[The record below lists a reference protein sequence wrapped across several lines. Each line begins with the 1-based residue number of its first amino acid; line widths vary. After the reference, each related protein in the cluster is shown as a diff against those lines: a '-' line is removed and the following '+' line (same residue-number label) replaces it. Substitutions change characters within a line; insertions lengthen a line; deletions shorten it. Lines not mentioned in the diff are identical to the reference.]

1 MATRKS
7 QPKKDPVFI
16 HSYSLTAAVERALRR
31 MSQEATDSIGRE
43 VSSSAIVRALVL
55 YTDRQPPTWLREQL
69 LPLVEEEITGGIVWG
84 RKGSSNGDERRR
96 AVGKEEE

>member
-1 MATRKS
+1 MAIHKS
-7 QPKKDPVFI
+7 QPKKEPVFI
-16 HSYSLTAAVERALRR
+16 HSHSLTAAVERALRR

-43 VSSSAIVRALVL
+43 VSSSAIFRALVL

-84 RKGSSNGDERRR
+84 KRKS
-96 AVGKEEE
+96 